1 MLDWGEEP
9 SSSCQIGGKGARWS
23 NNGGQGDG
31 AGSMQAIVSRVEVMV
46 QGNLMD
52 FLSIVIEEVQGQQE
66 DRWWEAVA
74 RAPPQPRVTGGR

>member
-1 MLDWGEEP
+1 M
-9 SSSCQIGGKGARWS
+9 
-23 NNGGQGDG
+23 N
-31 AGSMQAIVSRVEVMV
+31 
-46 QGNLMD
+46 